1 MTRPAEQKV
10 TLDRVERGLVL
21 LAHVI
26 ALDGEVYVPLFD
38 RLEEELQALQ
48 RKQDTMNR
56 ARQIVE
62 NYTRGGGVKA
72 IR

>member
-1 MTRPAEQKV
+1 MTE
-10 TLDRVERGLVL
+10 ERIERSLVL

-26 ALDGEVYVPLFD
+26 EMDGEAYVPLFD
-38 RLEEELQALQ
+38 RLEEELRA
-48 RKQDTMNR
+48 RRRRRDSMSR

-62 NYTRGGGVKA
+62 SYTLGGGVKA